1 MEHPRLRDLPLG
13 RALLIG
19 ISLCALGMICIGSG
33 CQLPPDAEEQKVVA
47 ASKPIGVLR
56 VGVQTWDMPSRVD
69 EAFAPIEQ
77 AFEDVLLLHGL
88 ELSVEIEPFAVY
100 KELLAALAEGR
111 VDVARLE
118 PGSYL
123 TARRRQPGITVLA
136 VERPGR
142 GGPRAGVIVT
152 ATHSSI
158 KGLAG
163 LRGKSFA
170 FGDEHASLGNHLPQA
185 SLLAAGLYASDLRGT
200 QFLRR
205 SEKIA
210 AAVRLGEFDAGV
222 LEAGAFQRLNADG
235 GLRVLASLVDAP
247 RPWITRVGLEP
258 GVTVALSDALLKL
271 TDVRC
276 LQLLDASGFERV
288 DEKSYELV
296 RAAMAATVLFQSR
309 RPQSGSLPARA
320 RR

>member
-1 MEHPRLRDLPLG
+1 MEHLRLRPLPLV

-19 ISLCALGMICIGSG
+19 LCALGMICIGSG
-33 CQLPPDAEEQKVVA
+33 CGLPPDAEEQRGVV
-47 ASKPIGVLR
+47 ASKPAGVLR

-77 AFEDVLLLHGL
+77 AFEGVLMLHGL
-88 ELSVEIEPFAVY
+88 DLSVEIEPFAVY

-123 TARRRQPGITVLA
+123 TARHRQPGIAVLA

-142 GGPRAGVIVT
+142 GGPRQGVIVT
-152 ATHSSI
+152 GTHSSI
-158 KGLAG
+158 DGLAG

-170 FGDEHASLGNHLPQA
+170 FGDEHASLGHHLAQA
-185 SLLAAGLYASDLRGT
+185 KLLEAGLRASDLRRT

-205 SEKIA
+205 SDKVA

-222 LEAGAFQRLNADG
+222 LEAGAFRRLNTDG

-247 RPWITRVGLEP
+247 RPWIARVGLEP
-258 GVTVALSDALLKL
+258 GVTAALSDALLRL

-276 LQLLDASGFERV
+276 LQLLDASGFERA

-296 RAAMAATVLFQSR
+296 RAAMAATVLFQSL
-309 RPQSGSLPARA
+309 RPQSGSSPARP